1 MERPASIIVDFKNK
15 YDSNSVGFSEFG
27 NIFNFGKA
35 INTGEIVN
43 PSTSLNSY
51 QAIDK
56 LKESRELLQTNMI
69 SQEKFN
75 ELKEKLTP
83 LIDKN
88 PPL

>member
-1 MERPASIIVDFKNK
+1 M
-15 YDSNSVGFSEFG
+15 
-27 NIFNFGKA
+27 
-35 INTGEIVN
+35 N
-43 PSTSLNSY
+43 PSTSLNRY